1 MKRIGRTQT
10 TASLVLESAALAGVE
25 GGFFDKTSY
34 TKDVSSTAVAE
45 ETDSD
50 NTDARNS
57 GNMRAFRGQ
66 FIGADSETINNV
78 VTAGLNQQR
87 ENADRANPTGKP
99 SWAMGG
105 DK

>member
-1 MKRIGRTQT
+1 MKRIGRTQIH
-10 TASLVLESAALAGVE
+10 ASLVLESAALAAVE

-34 TKDVSSTAVAE
+34 NKDVSSSAIAE

-66 FIGADSETINNV
+66 FIGADPETINGV
-78 VTAGLNQQR
+78 ITAGLNQQR
-87 ENADRANPTGKP
+87 EHADRAAPNGKP
-99 SWAMGG
+99 SWATGG